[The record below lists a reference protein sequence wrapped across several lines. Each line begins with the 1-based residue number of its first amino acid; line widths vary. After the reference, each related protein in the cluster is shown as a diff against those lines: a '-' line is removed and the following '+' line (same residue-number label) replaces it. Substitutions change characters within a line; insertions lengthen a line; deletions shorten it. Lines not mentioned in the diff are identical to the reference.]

1 MAGANKL
8 PTVAQKFITME
19 TKTPFKDYSFKYAER
34 QALLKR
40 QSFTSEMKFSKIKLE
55 WLKD

>member
-8 PTVAQKFITME
+8 QTVAQKFITME
-19 TKTPFKDYSFKYAER
+19 TKKTFKEHSFKYVER
-34 QALLKR
+34 QAPLKR
-40 QSFTSEMKFSKIKLE
+40 HSYTSEMKFSKIKLE